1 MEPRR
6 SFYRAQSPVA
16 KPLHGAPK
24 VHLHLVVCFPRCR
37 RAAPRRSAI
46 RAFFQ
51 RGENMTDNTL
61 SSLIGRFFT
70 EHLRAQRNLSAHTI
84 ASYRDTFRLLLQ
96 FLPAH
101 LGVRIEAL
109 ALQSLSTGNILA
121 FLDHLERSRK
131 NSPRT
136 RNYRL
141 AAIRSFARYV
151 LHLAEPDSFAHAHRI
166 LSIPLKR
173 SPKSMFGYF
182 SREEMELVLATPI
195 NPHGRDV
202 AITCFSRCSTTPGRA
217 SQRHCKPPLT
227 ICADAHYCCTAKD
240 AKTAPCH
247 CGQKRRRIAPLVP
260 RQSNRP
266 VPAHVYQ
273 QQRRCPKPPRSE
285 VSPEAHPDKSRRD
298 VPRFAQPQTRI
309 AFLQAHLR
317 HAPAPIR
324 CFNRSHRPVARA
336 RTACHHPRLHRGRHK
351 HERANLAVAQR
362 AESGPPPKTQDPA
375 RPDHVPRFALIM

>member
-84 ASYRDTFRLLLQ
+84 ASYRDTFRLLLLQ

-131 NSPRT
+131 K
-136 RNYRL
+136 L
-141 AAIRSFARYV
+141 AAHPQLPA
-151 LHLAEPDSFAHAHRI
+151 
-166 LSIPLKR
+166 
-173 SPKSMFGYF
+173 
-182 SREEMELVLATPI
+182 
-195 NPHGRDV
+195 GRN
-202 AITCFSRCSTTPGRA
+202 
-217 SQRHCKPPLT
+217 
-227 ICADAHYCCTAKD
+227 
-240 AKTAPCH
+240 
-247 CGQKRRRIAPLVP
+247 PLV
-260 RQSNRP
+260 RP
-266 VPAHVYQ
+266 L
-273 QQRRCPKPPRSE
+273 RPP
-285 VSPEAHPDKSRRD
+285 SRR
-298 VPRFAQPQTRI
+298 A
-309 AFLQAHLR
+309 
-317 HAPAPIR
+317 
-324 CFNRSHRPVARA
+324 
-336 RTACHHPRLHRGRHK
+336 
-351 HERANLAVAQR
+351 
-362 AESGPPPKTQDPA
+362 
-375 RPDHVPRFALIM
+375 

>member
-121 FLDHLERSRK
+121 FSRP
-131 NSPRT
+131 SRT
-136 RNYRL
+136 LAQKL
-141 AAIRSFARYV
+141 AAHPQLPA
-151 LHLAEPDSFAHAHRI
+151 
-166 LSIPLKR
+166 
-173 SPKSMFGYF
+173 
-182 SREEMELVLATPI
+182 
-195 NPHGRDV
+195 GRN
-202 AITCFSRCSTTPGRA
+202 
-217 SQRHCKPPLT
+217 
-227 ICADAHYCCTAKD
+227 
-240 AKTAPCH
+240 
-247 CGQKRRRIAPLVP
+247 PLV
-260 RQSNRP
+260 RP
-266 VPAHVYQ
+266 L
-273 QQRRCPKPPRSE
+273 RPP
-285 VSPEAHPDKSRRD
+285 SRR
-298 VPRFAQPQTRI
+298 A
-309 AFLQAHLR
+309 
-317 HAPAPIR
+317 
-324 CFNRSHRPVARA
+324 
-336 RTACHHPRLHRGRHK
+336 
-351 HERANLAVAQR
+351 
-362 AESGPPPKTQDPA
+362 
-375 RPDHVPRFALIM
+375 